1 MRYFIFQAL
10 LDEAKP
16 PKIAVSGLFFV
27 LSHKKVSDN
36 PAQAQRIELWSNK
49 LEQLR
54 TRGFPNDIVS
64 LYMDS
69 DSICVASANVNRNIY
84 TILNYS
90 LEVTQNFG
98 QNLFV
103 TDPFFISH
111 SDFSNFIQV
120 SFNQHSFTNLNNY
133 LEFLKNFS

>member
-10 LDEAKP
+10 LDGAKP

-27 LSHKKVSDN
+27 LSHKKVSYN

-90 LEVTQNFG
+90 LEVT
-98 QNLFV
+98 
-103 TDPFFISH
+103 
-111 SDFSNFIQV
+111 
-120 SFNQHSFTNLNNY
+120 
-133 LEFLKNFS
+133 

>member
-1 MRYFIFQAL
+1 
-10 LDEAKP
+10 
-16 PKIAVSGLFFV
+16 V

-36 PAQAQRIELWSNK
+36 PAQAQRIELWSNN

-69 DSICVASANVNRNIY
+69 DSICVASANVNRDIY

-90 LEVTQNFG
+90 LEITQNFG
-98 QNLFV
+98 QSLYV
-103 TDPFFISH
+103 TDPFYISH
-111 SDFSNFIQV
+111 SDFSNYIQV
-120 SFNQHSFTNLNNY
+120 SFNQHSFAY
-133 LEFLKNFS
+133 LIS

>member
-1 MRYFIFQAL
+1 
-10 LDEAKP
+10 
-16 PKIAVSGLFFV
+16 V

-54 TRGFPNDIVS
+54 TCGFPNDIVS

-90 LEVTQNFG
+90 LEVTQYFG
-98 QNLFV
+98 QNLYV

-111 SDFSNFIQV
+111 SDFSNYIQV
-120 SFNQHSFTNLNNY
+120 SFNQHSFTYLINY
-133 LEFLKNFS
+133 LEFLKKFSLQNRSIWMTMQLYVR